1 MDQVY
6 TLDKVVELAEGDK
19 EFINEL
25 VSAFLEE
32 IPKDLR
38 YLEGSVRAGKA
49 KVAYQYAHKMKPSF
63 QMFSID
69 VLNEI
74 KLLESWS
81 EDELDQEQ
89 AMKALSVILEKSSL
103 ALNLIKK
110 DFKK

>member
-19 EFINEL
+19 DFINEL

-38 YLEGSVRAGKA
+38 YLEGSVKAGKI

-69 VLNEI
+69 VLDEI

-81 EDELDQEQ
+81 EEAINQDQ
-89 AMKALSVILEKSSL
+89 AMEALAVILEKSSS
-103 ALNLIKK
+103 AINLIKK